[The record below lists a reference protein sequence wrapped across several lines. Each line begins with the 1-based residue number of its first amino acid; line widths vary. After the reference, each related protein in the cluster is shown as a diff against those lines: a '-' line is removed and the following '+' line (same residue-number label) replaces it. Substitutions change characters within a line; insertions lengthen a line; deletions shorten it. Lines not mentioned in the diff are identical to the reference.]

1 MANKDLFEQ
10 AIADAKALKEISL
23 ANAKQQIEETFAP
36 KIQEM
41 FRLKLSEMEDEG
53 YDDMQEDMEREGFED
68 EIGYEMG
75 QQKPSV
81 DVQQSNSDKM
91 TDSNGTD
98 LEEMTLDEI
107 LAELELEEGLEDDYE
122 DAVDDLDD
130 GDALEEGHVA
140 GYTAVKMDKKEPQS
154 NKTRGEDHGYS
165 KAVKLEAKKDDD
177 KDAEE
182 ADDAEEATEEAEGE
196 VAELSVEEFKNLVR
210 DIVADVMG
218 GKTQPEEGSEEDL
231 EGGEDMT
238 VTADEEGDETISLD
252 EILAEIGLNEG
263 KKKMVAKKDEKKK
276 EDKKKEDEKKEKE
289 DLKEA
294 IRTIHVLKAQL
305 NELNLLN
312 AKLLYVN
319 KLYKA
324 KNLNEGQKVKVLA
337 AFDRAT
343 TINEAKN
350 IYATLKDSLQVNAP
364 VAKGQLKE
372 SLGFASKPIGSAPAR
387 PIVEADSYVY
397 RMQQLAGIKK
407 PNI

>member
-1 MANKDLFEQ
+1 
-10 AIADAKALKEISL
+10 
-23 ANAKQQIEETFAP
+23 
-36 KIQEM
+36 M

-53 YDDMQEDMEREGFED
+53 YDDMQEDMEREGIED
-68 EIGYEMG
+68 EYGYEMG

-91 TDSNGTD
+91 TDPDGTD

-154 NKTRGEDHGYS
+154 DKTRGGDHAYS
-165 KAVKLEAKKDDD
+165 KAVKSEAKKDDD

-218 GKTQPEEGSEEDL
+218 GKTQPEEGGEEDL

-252 EILAEIGLNEG
+252 EILAEIGLMEG
-263 KKKMVAKKDEKKK
+263 KKKMVMKKDDKKK